1 MFSHPR
7 PISNPQHVT
16 PCHFGTACTRT
27 TCPYKHPEGRVLPT
41 SFHRGLSANGPMV
54 TVSTPDTGS
63 MGPSPHK
70 SVTFNNPKV
79 KLDKQVKELEE
90 KKVEA
95 EKAIQEA
102 RAAASAGK
110 NASGTE
116 EPQPVATAA

>member
-1 MFSHPR
+1 
-7 PISNPQHVT
+7 
-16 PCHFGTACTRT
+16 
-27 TCPYKHPEGRVLPT
+27 
-41 SFHRGLSANGPMV
+41 MV
-54 TVSTPDTGS
+54 TVPTPDAGS

-70 SVTFNNPKV
+70 SVIFNNPKV

-110 NASGTE
+110 SVSGTE